1 MNDMQPRD
9 QKKVSLLRVLSNRW
23 LIISA
28 AVVAAYA
35 LLGFFLFPYLV
46 KHYVEKYGTENL
58 GSRLTLRQVTFN
70 PFTMTLRSENFSL
83 QEKDGTPILTFDSFL
98 ASLGISSLYYRAW
111 TFSKI
116 TMEHPFMNLVVEKDG
131 SSNLS
136 RLFKGFGSKNKNNSG
151 KKKGIPRLLL
161 KNVNLQGGKF
171 DFSDQRKAPAAEVQV
186 QFIDVRLKEL
196 TSLPDR
202 TGEYTISGTTN
213 EGENVR
219 WKGNISLSP
228 LHSVGSMVIGGLKA
242 STVWK
247 FLGNRQATSVPAGK
261 VGLECDYLFDLGG
274 RGAKLSLTKVKFSVS
289 DPSLTQN
296 DRVKMSASRIG
307 GAFSATID
315 WDGKSVQGAVTET
328 NATVEAL
335 SLGLSGEEKPLLK
348 LAKGE
353 LLGGHIDLRKRTA
366 DFTRVLLTEGS
377 TEVTLHEGGKSN
389 WSLLGGL
396 VQTPKE
402 EKKQGGVEK
411 TSPTWATSLGSLEV
425 RNFRVALNDLST
437 GAPASMTLEPVGLI
451 LSNVST
457 NPASPFKFEFH
468 AKVKEGGELSVD
480 GSATVGAEKGEG
492 NITVKDFSLLPLQS
506 YLSRIARLNMKSGKL
521 DASGRF
527 TYDPQGEG
535 GRFVYQGKMSLP
547 SLLLV
552 EQETGDPFLS
562 WDLLSTSG
570 MTFTLSPNALRI
582 EEVDLVKPGA
592 KLIILENRR
601 INVSEIMVK
610 KTREE
615 PKEHTPGPGME
626 VTVDRV
632 GVKEASLQF
641 ADLSLKPQFGT
652 LIHSLS
658 GVVNG
663 ISSVPKTRAGIELD
677 GEVDKYGTAR
687 IRGRMNV
694 FEPAGST
701 NVRMD
706 FRNVDMTHLTPYA
719 VRFAGYRI
727 ASGKLSLDLRYR
739 IENSQMLGEN
749 HIIAEQFVLGERV
762 ESPTALDLPIALAV
776 ALLRDSKGVIDIG
789 LPVRG
794 DLKNPQF
801 DFGQLIS
808 KALGALLTKIVTAPF
823 AWLASLVGAEKEDLD
838 VILFDPGEVTLL
850 APQQE
855 KLTKLS
861 EGLKKRPEL
870 KVEVQGGYDKKLD
883 ARALRS
889 MLMRTRLAAKE
900 YPAFKPGEK
909 PGPVVFHNPDTQAA
923 IEALFLE
930 QHSRDEL
937 SKLHEEYQKSLA
949 AQKKSLVVKNQP
961 AEWADFYRSLY
972 RRMEETL
979 EISDTKLEEVAR
991 ARAAQVKQYLVNE
1004 KGIDTARVDL
1014 LQPAATG
1021 SKDNKQ
1027 VITKLSLGAAR

>member
-1 MNDMQPRD
+1 M
-9 QKKVSLLRVLSNRW
+9 SNRW
-23 LIISA
+23 VVISA
-28 AVVAAYA
+28 AVVVAYA

-46 KHYVEKYGTENL
+46 KHYAEKYGTEKL
-58 GSRLTLRQVTFN
+58 GSRLTIRQVKFN
-70 PFTMTLRSENFSL
+70 PFTMTLRVEDFRL
-83 QEKDGTPILTFDSFL
+83 QDKDRTPILTFDSFL

-116 TMEHPFMNLVVEKDG
+116 IMEHPFMNLVVERGGD
-131 SSNLS
+131 SNIS
-136 RLFKGFGSKNKNNSG
+136 RLSKGLKSKKNNSAE
-151 KKKGIPRLLL
+151 KTGIPRLLL
-161 KNVNLQGGKF
+161 ENVDLQGGRF
-171 DFSDQRKAPAAEVQV
+171 DFSDQTKVPAAKVQV
-186 QFIDVRLKEL
+186 QSIDVHFKEL

-202 TGEYTISGTTN
+202 TGEYAISGTTK
-213 EGENVR
+213 EGENVK
-219 WKGNISLSP
+219 WKGEIALSP
-228 LHSVGSMVIGGLKA
+228 LHSVGSMVIGDLMA

-247 FLGNRQATSVPAGK
+247 FLENRPATSVPAGK
-261 VGLECDYLFDLGG
+261 VGLECDYLLDLGG
-274 RGAKLSLTKVKFSVS
+274 TGAKLSLTKVKFSVS
-289 DPSLTQN
+289 EPSLNQN
-296 DRVKMSASRIG
+296 DRMKMKAHRIG

-315 WDGKSVQGAVTET
+315 WNGKSVQGAVTET
-328 NATVEAL
+328 NATVETL
-335 SLGLSGEEKPLLK
+335 SIGLSGEEKPLLK

-353 LLGGHIDLRKRTA
+353 LLGGHIDLSKRTA
-366 DFTRVLLTEGS
+366 DFARVLLTEGS
-377 TEVTLHEGGKSN
+377 TEVTLQEGGKSN
-389 WSLLGGL
+389 WSLLSGL
-396 VQTPKE
+396 VHRPKE
-402 EKKQGGVEK
+402 EQKQGAVEK
-411 TSPTWATSLGSLEV
+411 ASPNWAASLGSLEV
-425 RNFRVALNDLST
+425 RNFRVAFNDLST
-437 GAPASMTLEPVGLI
+437 ASPASMTLEPV
-451 LSNVST
+451 SFTVRDVST
-457 NPASPFKFEFH
+457 NPASSMKFEFH

-480 GSATVGAEKGEG
+480 GSATVGAKKGEG
-492 NITVKDFSLLPLQS
+492 NIAVKDFSLLPLQP
-506 YLSRIARLNMKSGKL
+506 YLSRIARLRMESGKL
-521 DASGRF
+521 DTSGRF
-527 TYDPQGEG
+527 TYNPAGEE

-570 MTFTLSPNALRI
+570 MTFTLSPDALRI

-592 KLIILENRR
+592 KLIILENRQ

-610 KTREE
+610 KKAEE
-615 PKEHTPGPGME
+615 PKEHAPGPGME

-663 ISSVPKTRAGIELD
+663 ISSVPETRAGIELN

-687 IRGRMNV
+687 IRGKMNV

-701 NVRMD
+701 NVSMD
-706 FRNVDMTHLTPYA
+706 FRNIDMTHLTPYA

-749 HIIAEQFVLGERV
+749 HIIAEQFVFGERV

-776 ALLRDSKGVIDIG
+776 ALLKDSKGVIDIG

-823 AWLASLVGAEKEDLD
+823 AWLAALVGGEKEDLD
-838 VILFDPGEVTLL
+838 VVLFDPGEVTLL
-850 APQQE
+850 APQKE

-870 KVEVQGGYDKKLD
+870 KVDVQGGYDKKLD
-883 ARALRS
+883 VRALRS
-889 MLMRTRLAAKE
+889 MLMRNRLVAKE
-900 YPAFKPGEK
+900 HPAFKPGEK

-937 SKLHEEYQKSLA
+937 SKLREEYQKSLEA
-949 AQKKSLVVKNQP
+949 EKKSLVVKNQP
-961 AEWADFYRSLY
+961 AEWAKFYRNLY
-972 RRMEETL
+972 HNMEETI
-979 EISDTKLEEVAR
+979 EIPETKLEEVAR
-991 ARAAQVKQYLVNE
+991 ARAAQVKQYLVDE
-1004 KGIDTARVDL
+1004 RGIDAARIDL
-1014 LQPAATG
+1014 VQPEATG